1 MPPDLPTPEDIASG
15 AAALGLELSGQ
26 QINQLAEYAQL
37 LMRWNS
43 VHNLTA
49 VRGGREVLTHH
60 LLDSL
65 AIVPHLVRLVAGE
78 PARVLDV
85 GSGGG
90 LPGLVLA
97 TVVPAL
103 RLTLVDAAQKK
114 CAFLTQARLELRLSN
129 VEVVHGRAE
138 TLTLPPQDIVVARAL
153 AALAQIAAWT
163 GHLLKPGGCWLVMK
177 GKRPDDELSA
187 LPPDLNAEAVPLQVP
202 GLAEQRHL
210 IVMRRA

>member
-1 MPPDLPTPEDIASG
+1 MPPDSSLLEDIASG
-15 AAALGLELSGQ
+15 AEEFGVVLSRP
-26 QINQLAEYAQL
+26 QIHQLDDYAQL

-49 VRGGREVLTHH
+49 IRSNRELLTHH

-65 AIVPHLVRLVAGE
+65 AIVPHVVRLMAGE

-90 LPGLVLA
+90 LPGIVLA
-97 TVVPAL
+97 IAEPSL
-103 RLTLVDAAQKK
+103 RLTLVDAVQKK
-114 CAFLTQARLELRLSN
+114 CAFLTQARLELRLLN
-129 VEVVHGRAE
+129 VEVVHGRVEA
-138 TLTLPPQDIVVARAL
+138 LKLPAQDIIVARAL
-153 AALAQIAAWT
+153 GALATIVAWT

-187 LPPDLNAEAVPLQVP
+187 LPPGVTAAALPLRVP
-202 GLAEQRHL
+202 GLDEQRHL